1 MTINFQTASLKLTPF
16 LLRFA
21 ESIQH
26 AIPHRVRYDEMRQ
39 IAQVEINGKWVDTPD
54 ALKHT
59 MNSTRTTRVFAET
72 TDDA

>member
-54 ALKHT
+54 A
-59 MNSTRTTRVFAET
+59 R
-72 TDDA
+72 